1 MVPTKMDVSMFQRL
15 IISASRMILSGLI
28 FIALGAP
35 LAAAQTSQGIAATVN
50 DDVISTYDVEQR
62 INLIIFSA
70 GVQPTPETIGR
81 LREQV
86 LRQLIDE
93 QLQLQEAL
101 RFEVEVSAEDIG
113 EMLDN
118 IGSRSDMDGEA
129 LLTLLTENNVN
140 PSTLLS
146 QVRADIAWQRLVGG
160 LYRNQVNISEEE
172 IDIVLDRM
180 QRNINQPQYE
190 VSEIFLSV
198 DNPEQEA
205 AIGEAA
211 ERMVLQLRRGAN
223 FGALARQFSQNPS
236 AAQGGDLGWVQ
247 DGQLPPELNDMLA
260 RMSPGQFSLP
270 VRSTGGFYILALRDK
285 RITGAADPSLI
296 TVTLRQVVIPARQ
309 GMTEDDIRQMGD
321 TALRVSE
328 TVQSC
333 EQMRDIALSSPFIVG
348 GDIGTRRM
356 TDLRDHFM
364 QAVRGVPEGSATAPI
379 PSEIGF
385 HVLFVCD
392 RTGDEVNLP
401 SRDDIEDQLF
411 DQQITMVARRHLRD
425 LRRDALIE
433 VRDGYGG

>member
-1 MVPTKMDVSMFQRL
+1 MVPTKMDTSMFQRL
-15 IISASRMILSGLI
+15 IFSASKMILAGVAM
-28 FIALGAP
+28 IALGAP
-35 LAAAQTSQGIAATVN
+35 MAAAQNAQGIAATVN
-50 DDVISTYDVEQR
+50 DNVISTYDVEQR
-62 INLIIFSA
+62 INLFIFSA
-70 GVQPTPETIGR
+70 GVRPTPETIGR

-93 QLQLQEAL
+93 MLQLQEAQ

-113 EMLDN
+113 DMLDN
-118 IGSRSDMDGEA
+118 IGSRNDMDGEGLLA
-129 LLTLLTENNVN
+129 LLRENNVN

-146 QVRADIAWQRLVGG
+146 QVRSDIAWQRLVGG

-180 QRNINQPQYE
+180 QRNVNQPQYE

-211 ERMVLQLRRGAN
+211 ERMVMQLRRGAN
-223 FGALARQFSQNPS
+223 FAALARQFSQNPS

-260 RMSPGQFSLP
+260 RMAPGQFSLP
-270 VRSTGGFYILALRDK
+270 IRSTGGYYVLALRDK

-296 TVTLRQVVIPARQ
+296 TLTLRQIVVPARA
-309 GMTEDDIRQMGD
+309 GMTDADIEQMGQL
-321 TALRVSE
+321 AVRVSDTVE
-328 TVQSC
+328 TC
-333 EQMRDIALSSPFIVG
+333 EQMRDIALGSPLMVG

-433 VRDGYGG
+433 IRDGYGG